1 MEVSCSLFV
10 EFAGCVSLEA
20 LLPVVQLFAK
30 VFRGQSNC
38 FAFAVS
44 KVGSCTPGWWMGLRW
59 MRSGWC
65 GGMRWVGFLLMRR
78 RLGGRSSLSNRIANS
93 RGSAANKKAYPGAKA
108 LGYLEAKTTA
118 DATTT
123 AKTKCGGPSTAPF
136 TVRL

>member
-1 MEVSCSLFV
+1 MVDGTTVDAEW
-10 EFAGCVSLEA
+10 
-20 LLPVVQLFAK
+20 VVRRYAVGRLFADEEK
-30 VFRGQSNC
+30 AR
-38 FAFAVS
+38 
-44 KVGSCTPGWWMGLRW
+44 
-59 MRSGWC
+59 
-65 GGMRWVGFLLMRR
+65 
-78 RLGGRSSLSNRIANS
+78 GRSSLSNRIANS